1 LLGREARI
9 VAEACTGAAKGAQ
22 CPKYRFQTSRLDGK
36 DLRTWHQFQA
46 GAMLLFR
53 AIRIPQHWRTYMK
66 LEMPP
71 FQDARLLVIGDVML
85 DRYWH
90 GSATRV
96 SPEAPVPV
104 VKVNNREDRPGGAGN
119 VALNIAALGSAT
131 RLLGVVGNDEA
142 GKELQSRLNA
152 AGVFCDFLQCA
163 DKPTITKLRVIAQHQ
178 QLIRLDFEQAFEPV
192 DVADLL
198 SRARALINDTRAL
211 VLSDYAKGVL
221 QDVGPLI
228 ELGKQYNVPVIVDP
242 KGTDFSRY
250 RGATLI
256 TPNLTEFEAVVGH
269 CQNEEELMKKGLQL
283 VSDLQLEAML
293 ITRGEHGMTL
303 IRPGSPELHLP
314 ARAQEVFDVTG
325 AGDTVISVLAAAMAA
340 GESMADATALAN
352 LAAGLVVGK
361 LGTAAISGPELRRAI
376 MSEQDSSRGVMTAE
390 QLSIAAQ
397 DARDHGE
404 KIVFTNGC
412 FDIIHA
418 GHVGYLTQ
426 AKKLGDRLV
435 VAINDDV
442 SVRKLKGP
450 GRPINPVE
458 RRMAVLAGLEAV
470 DWVVCFT
477 EDTPES
483 LLKDLRPEILV
494 KGGDYT
500 LDQVVGGEFVR
511 SYGGEV
517 KALEFLDN
525 CSTSEI
531 VEKMKEAGA

>member
-1 LLGREARI
+1 
-9 VAEACTGAAKGAQ
+9 
-22 CPKYRFQTSRLDGK
+22 
-36 DLRTWHQFQA
+36 
-46 GAMLLFR
+46 
-53 AIRIPQHWRTYMK
+53 MK

-142 GKELQSRLNA
+142 GQELQSRLNA
-152 AGVFCDFLQCA
+152 AGVFCDFLQCK
-163 DKPTITKLRVIAQHQ
+163 DKPTITKLRVISQHQ

-198 SRARALINDTRAL
+198 GRAAELINDTRAL

-221 QDVGPLI
+221 QDVVPLI
-228 ELGKQYNVPVIVDP
+228 ALGKKHNVPVIVDP

-256 TPNLTEFEAVVGH
+256 TPNLSEFEAVVGH
-269 CQNEEELMKKGLQL
+269 CQNEDELVRKGLQL

-303 IRPGSPELHLP
+303 IRPDSPELHLP

-340 GESMADATALAN
+340 GETMADATALAN

-376 MSEQDSSRGVMTAE
+376 MGEQDSSRGVMTAE
-390 QLSIAAQ
+390 QLSIAVQ

-435 VAINDDV
+435 VAINDDA

-470 DWVVCFT
+470 DWVVSFA

-483 LLKDLRPEILV
+483 LLKELRPEILV

-511 SYGGEV
+511 SYGGQV
-517 KALEFLDN
+517 RALEFLDN

-531 VEKMKEAGA
+531 VEKMKEVGG

>member
-1 LLGREARI
+1 
-9 VAEACTGAAKGAQ
+9 
-22 CPKYRFQTSRLDGK
+22 
-36 DLRTWHQFQA
+36 
-46 GAMLLFR
+46 
-53 AIRIPQHWRTYMK
+53 MK

-142 GKELQSRLNA
+142 GQELQSRLNA
-152 AGVFCDFLQCA
+152 AGVFCDFLHCA
-163 DKPTITKLRVIAQHQ
+163 DKPTITKLRVISQHQ

-198 SRARALINDTRAL
+198 GRAAELINDTRAL

-221 QDVGPLI
+221 QDVVPLI
-228 ELGKQYNVPVIVDP
+228 ALGKKHNVPVIVDP

-256 TPNLTEFEAVVGH
+256 TPNLSEFEAVVGH
-269 CQNEEELMKKGLQL
+269 CQNEDELVRKGLQL

-303 IRPGSPELHLP
+303 IRPDSPELHLP

-340 GESMADATALAN
+340 GETMADATALAN

-376 MSEQDSSRGVMTAE
+376 MGEQDSSRGVMTAE
-390 QLSIAAQ
+390 QLSIAVQ

-435 VAINDDV
+435 VAINDDA

-470 DWVVCFT
+470 DWVVSFA

-483 LLKDLRPEILV
+483 LLKELRPEILV

-511 SYGGEV
+511 SYGGQV
-517 KALEFLDN
+517 RALEFLDN

-531 VEKMKEAGA
+531 VEKMKEVGG